1 MATGSGAQ
9 TLDSQSPLFLS
20 SIRKRS
26 RSRPDPSTLPI
37 IPKKKKEK
45 EDDILDLTVAFHQ
58 SIQARKSNI
67 TRAVEILAK
76 EYETRLSEDDFD
88 TVVGV
93 LSDESKASAF
103 LGLPKETMKDRWL
116 EKYAHVLLL

>member
-26 RSRPDPSTLPI
+26 RSRLDPSILPI
-37 IPKKKKEK
+37 MLKKKKEK

-58 SIQARKSNI
+58 SIQA
-67 TRAVEILAK
+67 
-76 EYETRLSEDDFD
+76 
-88 TVVGV
+88 
-93 LSDESKASAF
+93 
-103 LGLPKETMKDRWL
+103 
-116 EKYAHVLLL
+116 